1 MLWAIS
7 RVAAPRFAAMREQN
21 LQAHLNNLPSQ
32 KSILLVLGA
41 TLTDNGEEMARDR
54 RDPW

>member
-7 RVAAPRFAAMREQN
+7 RVAAPRFAVMREQN
-21 LQAHLNNLPSQ
+21 LQAHLNYLPSR
-32 KSILLVLGA
+32 KSILVVLGA
-41 TLTDNGEEMARDR
+41 TLTDNGEEMARER

>member
-7 RVAAPRFAAMREQN
+7 RVAAPRFVVMREQN